1 MGDGEREFFRFL
13 TGGGLTYSSGR
24 CSVVNWPPSV
34 EGSGKSM
41 PSPFFLFVY
50 LRFSEGLTDDGGDS
64 APTDSLTV
72 FPALPEVLVGITG
85 GGGVT
90 PPLASRFAAIFCS
103 LANSARSRLDMIPSF
118 GGRPGPRRRAGCPPF
133 SPPASISALEESESL
148 VLRMSFVT
156 LEEGS
161 LLSLSLRGL
170 SVSSISCSASTEPR
184 SASSS
189 SSSCSSIRS
198 APVSPMGTSG
208 SRNRIRTPPI

>member
-1 MGDGEREFFRFL
+1 
-13 TGGGLTYSSGR
+13 
-24 CSVVNWPPSV
+24 
-34 EGSGKSM
+34 M

-50 LRFSEGLTDDGGDS
+50 LRLSAGLTDDGGDS

-72 FPALPEVLVGITG
+72 LPALPAGLVGRTR

-90 PPLASRFAAIFCS
+90 PPLASRLAAIFCS
-103 LANSARSRLDMIPSF
+103 LANSALSRLDMIPSL
-118 GGRPGPRRRAGCPPF
+118 GGRPGPLRRAGCPPF
-133 SPPASISALEESESL
+133 SPPASMERRAFESESL
-148 VLRMSFVT
+148 VLRTILVT

-170 SVSSISCSASTEPR
+170 SVSSISCSASTDPR

-189 SSSCSSIRS
+189 SGSCSSIRS

-208 SRNRIRTPPI
+208 SKNRIRTPPI